1 MKKNILCIML
11 LTMNVMIF
19 AQESERSVVKSRSR
33 EECAESV
40 SEFIKTLE
48 QMNTQEL
55 NCFFDFCETSF
66 NIVHKYLATNKLSLD
81 KLSRFNNY
89 PDVSQDLLEEMLE
102 IAQEIIDG
110 TVQSKINKKIL
121 NQLVECY
128 REYILAMS
136 EYFKTH
142 DLAKKEKIKADLI
155 NILYSAI
162 YYHIFTHSSTRSIT
176 HDHQAKKY
184 LTIKK
189 THEIVYKNDTGEI
202 LDSYENTESYEHT
215 ELEED

>member
-1 MKKNILCIML
+1 ML
-11 LTMNVMIF
+11 LMMNMMSF
-19 AQESERSVVKSRSR
+19 AQESESSVVQYRSKQ
-33 EECAESV
+33 ECAESV
-40 SEFIKTLE
+40 SGFIETLE
-48 QMNTQEL
+48 QMNAQER
-55 NCFFDFCETSF
+55 NCFFDFCATSF

-89 PDVSQDLLEEMLE
+89 PDVSQDLLEDMLE

-121 NQLVECY
+121 NQLVACY
-128 REYILAMS
+128 REYITTMS
-136 EYFKTH
+136 EYFKTYN
-142 DLAKKEKIKADLI
+142 LAQKEEIKADLI

-162 YYHIFTHSSTRSIT
+162 YYNIAIHSSTRSIT
-176 HDHQAKKY
+176 YDHQAKKY